1 MTDNDALD
9 DDGNAH
15 ADEFVAELI
24 LGLER
29 AAEGEPDPEIKSRLR
44 GAAAVLDTI
53 GRHVTSEVAAK
64 IIMRSMDL

>member
-1 MTDNDALD
+1 MTENDALD
-9 DDGNAH
+9 DDDNAH

-29 AAEGEPDPEIKSRLR
+29 AADGEPDPEIKSRLR

-64 IIMRSMDL
+64 SIMRSMDL